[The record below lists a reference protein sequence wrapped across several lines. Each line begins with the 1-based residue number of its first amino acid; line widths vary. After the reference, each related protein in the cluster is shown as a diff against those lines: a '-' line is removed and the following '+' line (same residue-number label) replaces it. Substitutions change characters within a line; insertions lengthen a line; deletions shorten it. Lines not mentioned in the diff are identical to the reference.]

1 MIVERWSLKRR
12 VQRHWLLLR
21 PAATG
26 AWQWRRLPGDEQGD
40 WPPPAH
46 CLQDTVALIM
56 PAAQCSHFQVP
67 APPGL
72 KPHEW
77 PMLLEDLLQQPAEAV
92 QVSCLSRLAGH
103 LELLVVERAQ
113 VQRWLNECEELGVS
127 PHYLWAEL
135 QLLPT
140 QAAGQTLSWSRPEGR
155 CLIRGADNDLQHW
168 LVWPDVLGEP
178 PENWRQPT
186 EEMTGP
192 WPSRWAALSRL
203 PNLLVRSGA
212 RRPNAR
218 RRASPFGIS
227 LFRLASVCGVLALCW
242 GALMLGQFWQ
252 QVPVWK
258 AQVEALTGPVDSARQ
273 AARLLSRLQ
282 SAQTDWQSR
291 QQQVVE
297 LEQAM
302 MLWLDSQKDWGVS
315 GTYFD
320 GRTLRLVLSGN
331 ASPPDTTLWQVMAKA
346 AGAKV
351 SVETNEKT
359 SLLTLNFNLDG
370 QP

>member
-12 VQRHWLLLR
+12 AQRHWLLLR

-46 CLQDTVALIM
+46 CLQDTLALIM
-56 PAAQCSHFQVP
+56 PAEQCSHFQVP

-113 VQRWLNECEELGVS
+113 VQRWLSESEELGVS
-127 PHYLWAEL
+127 PDYLWAEL

-178 PENWRQPT
+178 PESWRQPT
-186 EEMTGP
+186 EEMSGA

-212 RRPNAR
+212 RRPKAR
-218 RRASPFGIS
+218 RRASAFGRS
-227 LFRLASVCGVLALCW
+227 LSRLAGVCGVLALCW
-242 GALMLGQFWQ
+242 GALALGQFWQ

-273 AARLLSRLQ
+273 AARVLSRLQ
-282 SAQTDWQSR
+282 SEQADWQSR
-291 QQQVVE
+291 QQQIAE

-302 MLWLDSQKDWGVS
+302 TLWLDSHKDWGVS

-331 ASPPDTTLWQVMAKA
+331 ASPPDTTHWQAMAKA

>member
-113 VQRWLNECEELGVS
+113 VQRWLSECEELGVS
-127 PHYLWAEL
+127 PDYLWAEL

-140 QAAGQTLSWSRPEGR
+140 QAAGQALSWSRPEGR

-178 PENWRQPT
+178 PENWRQPS

-192 WPSRWAALSRL
+192 WPSRWATLSRL

-212 RRPNAR
+212 RRPKTR
-218 RRASPFGIS
+218 RRASPFGKS
-227 LFRLASVCGVLALCW
+227 LSRLAGVCGVLALCW

-258 AQVEALTGPVDSARQ
+258 AQVEALTGPVDNARQ
-273 AARLLSRLQ
+273 AARVLSRLQ
-282 SAQTDWQSR
+282 SEQTDWRSR

-302 MLWLDSQKDWGVS
+302 TLWLDSQKDWGVS

-331 ASPPDTTLWQVMAKA
+331 ASPPDTTHWQVMAKA

>member
-12 VQRHWLLLR
+12 AQRHWLLLR

-113 VQRWLNECEELGVS
+113 VQRWLSECEELGVS
-127 PHYLWAEL
+127 PDYLWAEL

-140 QAAGQTLSWSRPEGR
+140 QAAGQALSWSRPEGR

-178 PENWRQPT
+178 PENWRQPS

-203 PNLLVRSGA
+203 PSLLVRSGT
-212 RRPNAR
+212 RRPKTR
-218 RRASPFGIS
+218 QRASPFGKS
-227 LFRLASVCGVLALCW
+227 LSRLAGVCGVLALCW

-291 QQQVVE
+291 QQQIAE

-302 MLWLDSQKDWGVS
+302 TLWLDSQKDWGVS

-331 ASPPDTTLWQVMAKA
+331 ASPPDTTHWQVMAKA

-359 SLLTLNFNLDG
+359 SLLILNFNLDG